1 MLARQVISPSSSPW
15 ASGVVLVKK
24 KDSSWR
30 FCVDYRKLN
39 EVTIKDSYPLPRI
52 DDSLDTL
59 SGSKWF
65 STLDLQSGY
74 WKVEM
79 AEEGKAKTAFITSCS
94 GLLQFEVMPF
104 GLCNSPA
111 TFERLMERVLSGLQW
126 QTCLVFLDDI
136 IVYGTS
142 FEQELQRLQT
152 VFDRL
157 REANLKLSPKKCD
170 LFKHEVNY
178 LGHVVSDRGI
188 VPDPQKVN
196 SIRLWPQPRNLTEV
210 RSFLGLCSYYRR
222 FIQNFS
228 SIAKCLHRLTEKNA
242 PFTWSEECDAFR
254 DLKVKLTRAPIL
266 AYPTPDG
273 LYILDTDAC
282 DFGIG
287 AVLSQIQDGAEK
299 VIAYFSCTLSKAER
313 RYCVTRKELLA
324 VVRAVKHFH
333 HYIYGTNIKIRTDHK
348 CS

>member
-1 MLARQVISPSSSPW
+1 MIELLQQSTQGLSQEQKKSVAEFLTRYADVFATSPEDLGRTGVVKHTIDTGHEKPIRQRARRLPLHQRVEEQKQIKEMLARKVISPSSSPW

-30 FCVDYRKLN
+30 FCFDYRKLN

-74 WKVEM
+74 WQVEM
-79 AEEGKAKTAFITSCS
+79 AEEDKAKTAFITSCS
-94 GLLQFEVMPF
+94 GLFQFEVMPF

-126 QTCLVFLDDI
+126 QICLVFLDDI

-188 VPDPQKVN
+188 APDPQKVN
-196 SIRLWPQPRNLTEV
+196 SVRLWPQTKEPHGSTILPRIVL
-210 RSFLGLCSYYRR
+210 
-222 FIQNFS
+222 
-228 SIAKCLHRLTEKNA
+228 
-242 PFTWSEECDAFR
+242 
-254 DLKVKLTRAPIL
+254 
-266 AYPTPDG
+266 
-273 LYILDTDAC
+273 
-282 DFGIG
+282 
-287 AVLSQIQDGAEK
+287 VLSTVYSEFFQHSQM
-299 VIAYFSCTLSKAER
+299 SS
-313 RYCVTRKELLA
+313 
-324 VVRAVKHFH
+324 
-333 HYIYGTNIKIRTDHK
+333 
-348 CS
+348 